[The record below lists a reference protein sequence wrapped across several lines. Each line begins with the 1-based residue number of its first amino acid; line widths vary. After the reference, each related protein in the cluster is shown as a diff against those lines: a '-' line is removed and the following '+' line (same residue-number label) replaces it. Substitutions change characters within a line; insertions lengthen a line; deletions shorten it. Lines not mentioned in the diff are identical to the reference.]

1 MEEWLDRL
9 RKWCSMQERCALD
22 ARKKIIQWG
31 GSEDEAEQAIRRMM
45 KEDFMSE
52 ERYIQGYVRAHV
64 EYKKWGPYRVVA
76 GLRSKGIP
84 TSQAQIAVDA
94 VSREV
99 VLDTLNELV
108 QRRAAEL
115 PDRRDRVIRFL
126 INKGYNLQDILASL
140 AALSSR

>member
-9 RKWCSMQERCALD
+9 RKWCAMQERCALD

-76 GLRSKGIP
+76 GPRSKGVP

-140 AALSSR
+140 AALGSR

>member
-22 ARKKIIQWG
+22 ARRKIIQWG
-31 GSEDEAEQAIRRMM
+31 GSEDEAEQAVWRMM

-84 TSQAQIAVDA
+84 TSQAQTAVDA

-115 PDRRDRVIRFL
+115 PERRDRVIRFL

-140 AALSSR
+140 AALGSR

>member
-1 MEEWLDRL
+1 MEEWLGRL
-9 RKWCSMQERCALD
+9 RKWCSMQERCTLD
-22 ARKKIIQWG
+22 ARKKILLWG
-31 GSEDEAEQAIRRMM
+31 GSEGESEQAIRLMM